1 MAAVTNTF
9 TQIDNVALA
18 KMSRKEVSSTAQV
31 LYLHLCK
38 YAYGKKDTCYP
49 TEEQLAREMRVSK
62 QAIQRAVKELTK
74 AGLITVE
81 KNAKKKRGY
90 PNNVYTICSIP
101 KRKIRGYK
109 KHHTEAVEEI
119 TEVVEVEEKVE
130 EVVEEKVEEVVD
142 NLAEIESTVNDV
154 SYADT
159 IEEAV
164 KIEEEIITGTMIRQ
178 KLTQLNNRWMEIFLL
193 EECEK
198 EKEQISQRIQQLNG
212 MIRLLEEY
220 DVPTWNEVLA
230 IQAQET
236 EEEMEEE

>member
-1 MAAVTNTF
+1 MAAVTNAF

-62 QAIQRAVKELTK
+62 QAIQRAVKELVKT
-74 AGLITVE
+74 GVITVE
-81 KNAKKKRGY
+81 KNTKKRGY
-90 PNNVYTICSIP
+90 ANNVYTICSIP

-109 KHHTEAVEEI
+109 KHHTTEEVAEEIAEVAEEI
-119 TEVVEVEEKVE
+119 TEVVE
-130 EVVEEKVEEVVD
+130 EVVD
-142 NLAEIESTVNDV
+142 NLTEIESTVNDV

-159 IEEAV
+159 EEV
-164 KIEEEIITGTMIRQ
+164 EVEDEEIITGTMIRQ

-193 EECEK
+193 EGCEK

-230 IQAQET
+230 IQT
-236 EEEMEEE
+236 EEALERYKKEAM